1 VNGHPMRSH
10 NGNYRTDGTH
20 LWSYD
25 LMIGKRDAEGKP
37 ILLNVMSLISPRTS
51 DHVREAIEPQ
61 VKLVVPAVDPDNLS
75 AYTRYSFPENPEE
88 DTENLWGREKEP
100 ITFIPTR
107 IRTEFPPDDYIEIND
122 PVYFKKLKLPKDSMS
137 AYISDVDTNEYHERL
152 GLRNFCEFWISSDC
166 WNYVAALEDRVLFME
181 YTEAKST
188 ERIVY
193 AYFLTRYT
201 GSHVAYTVKVLID
214 GDDVDYYD
222 ETELRPR
229 LPFYSGYSHMPEG
242 SRFLQY
248 RGGLRKGEWQE
259 VVDCIWDATQVSK
272 IRVVERDNTAYR
284 RMREEK

>member
-1 VNGHPMRSH
+1 MKTVGKNSEVGAAWVNGHPMRSH

-193 AYFLTRYT
+193 AYFLITTMRLNFVLVFRFT
-201 GSHVAYTVKVLID
+201 ADTAICLKVL
-214 GDDVDYYD
+214 
-222 ETELRPR
+222 
-229 LPFYSGYSHMPEG
+229 G
-242 SRFLQY
+242 SCNIVADCAKVN
-248 RGGLRKGEWQE
+248 GRKW
-259 VVDCIWDATQVSK
+259 
-272 IRVVERDNTAYR
+272 
-284 RMREEK
+284 